1 MFVSLTELPGRQGQ
15 RARLPDLTGHWG
27 ETRKHNFMAFPGSP
41 LCDYLTQWAVSC
53 SFSSQNEGSSE
64 DVSFTCTMEQL
75 QVEEGFCFGVLLFCF
90 VFFFIYLFSA
100 SFPFLLFYS
109 D

>member
-75 QVEEGFCFGVLLFCF
+75 QVEEGFCFGVFFLF
-90 VFFFIYLFSA
+90 VLGFFL
-100 SFPFLLFYS
+100 
-109 D
+109 